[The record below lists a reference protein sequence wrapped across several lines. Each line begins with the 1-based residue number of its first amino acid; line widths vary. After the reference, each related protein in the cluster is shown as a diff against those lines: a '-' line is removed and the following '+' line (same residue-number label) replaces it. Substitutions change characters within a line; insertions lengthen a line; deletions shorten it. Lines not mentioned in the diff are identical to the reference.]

1 MPPPP
6 YCSPLAPTR
15 RASRHTFYRTW
26 SWARHTSH
34 RVGARW
40 CWPRSICRPPPLY
53 LPCHW
58 HYSIFFTAQ
67 CCVFFIFSQG
77 KGELWSPSNRLLI
90 QQLAAGICGRKET
103 PFPQLPCLPR
113 LPLFSAHLSR
123 LLLPCTDM
131 FPQAVEHLAAAI
143 SVYPDQAS
151 LLQLLQ
157 SNLPPQA
164 FEMLVRKLQ
173 SAAQEQA
180 DQITEQD

>member
-1 MPPPP
+1 MELGQTYLAQSGCPLVLASKYLPTAPAVP
-6 YCSPLAPTR
+6 TLPLALQ
-15 RASRHTFYRTW
+15 Y
-26 SWARHTSH
+26 
-34 RVGARW
+34 
-40 CWPRSICRPPPLY
+40 
-53 LPCHW
+53 
-58 HYSIFFTAQ
+58 FFTAQ
-67 CCVFFIFSQG
+67 CCVFFIFSKG
-77 KGELWSPSNRLLI
+77 KGVLWSPSNRLLI

-103 PFPQLPCLPR
+103 PYPSLPYLPR
-113 LPLFSAHLSR
+113 LPLFSAHSSR

>member
-1 MPPPP
+1 
-6 YCSPLAPTR
+6 
-15 RASRHTFYRTW
+15 
-26 SWARHTSH
+26 
-34 RVGARW
+34 
-40 CWPRSICRPPPLY
+40 
-53 LPCHW
+53 
-58 HYSIFFTAQ
+58 
-67 CCVFFIFSQG
+67 
-77 KGELWSPSNRLLI
+77 
-90 QQLAAGICGRKET
+90 
-103 PFPQLPCLPR
+103 
-113 LPLFSAHLSR
+113 
-123 LLLPCTDM
+123 M